1 LSRFGL
7 MKERAARTRC
17 NEMGVT
23 RTWSCH
29 PFLALAFGGLLVLSA
44 PSADDRA
51 LVLDMDGLE
60 ELIFVTRGVGGDD
73 HWYANFGRYAPDRL
87 RDIPLITKGAR
98 LSALD
103 VRSGAVRTL
112 LDDREGGI
120 RDPQVGY
127 DGRTILFSY
136 RPGNSGHFHLHTIAA
151 DGSGLSRLTDGPFDD
166 IEATWLPDGDIV
178 FVSSR
183 AKRWVNCWL
192 TPVATL
198 HRCKPDGSGIHPISA
213 NIEHDNT
220 PWPMPDGRI
229 LFTRWEYIDRSQVH
243 FHHLW
248 AANPDGTGQMTWFGN
263 QHPGG
268 LFIGA
273 KPIPGSPRVIAVH
286 SPGHGKREHAG
297 WLELIDPRKG
307 PDDLAAVRRI
317 TKENDYRDPWAFRE
331 DLILAARGARLVLL
345 DDAGDERVVHELDE
359 ADRQAGQWI
368 HEPRPL
374 FPRPRE
380 PVIPV
385 RSDPTQAT
393 GRMMLMDVKIGRNME
408 GVGENEIRDLLVI
421 ESLPKP
427 INYTGGMD
435 PLSYGGTFTL
445 ERVLGTVPVEDDGS
459 AYFEL
464 PALRSV
470 FFVARDSEGRAVKRM
485 RSFTSVKPGEITGCV
500 GCHENRTQTPPP
512 PQAYNLEAMLRP
524 PSRIEPPRDMPDVFD
539 FPRDIQP
546 ILDRRCVECHDADRA
561 EGRVILSGDRGPM
574 FSHAYFSLTVS
585 RQLAD
590 GRNQPGGNDPPR
602 SFGSGAA
609 PLLAKFDGGHHDV
622 RASGRDLEIIRMWLD
637 TGAPYPGTY
646 AALGTGM
653 IGGYEMNEQVIG
665 SDFDWESTRAGAA
678 VIERRCAECHD
689 ATKPLPRSL
698 SDEMGLSFWMPKLD
712 DPRIRRSRHIVFN
725 LDHPERSLMLR
736 APLAKAAGGHGTCR
750 GTGGEPGKGSVFK
763 STDDSDYRVLLEM
776 IDAGRLHL
784 HGGGARFDMPDFRPR
799 PEWVREMIFYGI
811 LPPDTDPQRDRID
824 VYETERRYWES
835 LHHRPPHEAG
845 KN

>member
-1 LSRFGL
+1 
-7 MKERAARTRC
+7 
-17 NEMGVT
+17 MGVR
-23 RTWSCH
+23 RTWFVK
-29 PFLALAFGGLLVLSA
+29 PLLALSFGGLLFLNESA
-44 PSADDRA
+44 AEDGGGN
-51 LVLDMDGLE
+51 LDSDGLGE
-60 ELIFVTRGVGGDD
+60 WVFVARGVGGDE

-87 RDIPLITKGAR
+87 RDKPVFTQGAR
-98 LSALD
+98 LCVLD
-103 VRSGAVRTL
+103 LRSGAVRTL

-120 RDPQVGY
+120 RDPQIGY

-136 RPGNSGHFHLHTIAA
+136 RPGNSEHFHLYTLAA
-151 DGSGLSRLTDGPFDD
+151 DGSGLTRLTDGPFDD
-166 IEATWLPDGDIV
+166 IEPTWLPDGDIV

-198 HRCKPDGSGIHPISA
+198 HRCKPDGTGIHPISA

-220 PWPMPDGRI
+220 PWPLPDGRI
-229 LFTRWEYIDRSQVH
+229 LFTRWEYVDRSQVH

-248 AANPDGTGQMTWFGN
+248 AANPDGTGEMTWFGN

-273 KPIPGSPRVIAVH
+273 KPVPGSPRVVAVH

-307 PDDLAAVRRI
+307 PDDKNAVRRL
-317 TKENDYRDPWAFRE
+317 TKDNDYRDPWAFRE
-331 DLILAARGARLVLL
+331 DLILAARDARLVLL
-345 DDAGDERVVHELDE
+345 DGAGNERIVHELDA
-359 ADRQAGQWI
+359 ADRQAGLWI

-374 FPRPRE
+374 LPRPRE

-445 ERVLGTVPVEDDGS
+445 ERVLGSVPVEQDGS

-470 FFVARDSEGRAVKRM
+470 FFVARDANGKSVKRM
-485 RSFTSVKPGEITGCV
+485 RSFTSVKPGEVVGCV
-500 GCHENRTQTPPP
+500 GCHENRTQSPPP
-512 PQAYNLEAMLRP
+512 PVAYSLDAMLRP
-524 PSRIEPPRDMPDVFD
+524 PSRIEPVRNVPDVFD

-546 ILDRRCVECHDADRA
+546 ILDRHCVACHHTDRA
-561 EGRVILSGDRGPM
+561 EGRVILTGDRGPM
-574 FSHAYFSLTVS
+574 FSHAYFTLTVN

-590 GRNQPGGNDPPR
+590 GRNKPGGNDPPR

-609 PLLAKFDGGHHDV
+609 PLLAKFEGGHYEV
-622 RASGRDLEIIRMWLD
+622 RADARELEIIRLWLD

-646 AALGTGM
+646 GALGTGM
-653 IGGYEMNEQVIG
+653 IGGYEKNEQILG
-665 SDFDWESTRAGAA
+665 SDFEWESTRAGAA
-678 VIERRCAECHD
+678 VIERRCAGCHD
-689 ATKPLPRSL
+689 ASRPLPRAL

-712 DPRIRRSRHIVFN
+712 DPRIARSRHIVFN
-725 LDHPERSLMLR
+725 LDDPGHSLMLR

-750 GTGGEPGKGSVFK
+750 APGEDAGGGTVFAA
-763 STDDSDYRVLLEM
+763 TDDPDFLTLLEM
-776 IDAGRLHL
+776 IAAGHRHL
-784 HGGGARFDMPDFRPR
+784 HGPGARFDMPHFRPR
-799 PEWVREMIFYGI
+799 PEWVREMIAYGI
-811 LPPDTDPQRDRID
+811 LPPDADPQRDRID
-824 VYETERRYWES
+824 IYQTERRYWES
-835 LHHRPPHEAG
+835 LHHRPPRAAG
-845 KN
+845 NGDGND